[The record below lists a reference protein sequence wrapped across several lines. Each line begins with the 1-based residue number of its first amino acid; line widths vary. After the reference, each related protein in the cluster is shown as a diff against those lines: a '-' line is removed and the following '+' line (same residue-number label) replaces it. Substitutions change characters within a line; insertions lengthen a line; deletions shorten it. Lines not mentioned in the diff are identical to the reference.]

1 MELSIVTTLYRSEPF
16 VAEFYQRMLAAA
28 KKCSDDI
35 EFIFVDDGSPDG
47 SGALV
52 KAITAQDP
60 RVTLVELSR
69 NFGHHCAIMAG
80 LSHARGDY
88 VFLIDVDLEE
98 QPEWIAEFWEELKG
112 SDADMIFGVE
122 ERRKGSFFKR
132 YSGALFYK
140 LFNLLSETKIPENLC
155 TVRLMKRRFV
165 RALLDINDSNLFLA
179 GIVSWAG
186 FVHKALPRSKNVRPM
201 ASSYKLTRM
210 LSLFLNAITSFSS
223 YPLKAIFFLGM
234 SLAIISGGFGT
245 ALIVERLLSPESM
258 SVGWPSVM
266 VSIWFLGGVI
276 IAFVGVIGIYL
287 SKIFV
292 ETKNRPLYI
301 VREIYSQNKNQL
313 S

>member
-1 MELSIVTTLYRSEPF
+1 M
-16 VAEFYQRMLAAA
+16 
-28 KKCSDDI
+28 
-35 EFIFVDDGSPDG
+35 
-47 SGALV
+47 ALV
-52 KAITAQDP
+52 
-60 RVTLVELSR
+60 
-69 NFGHHCAIMAG
+69 
-80 LSHARGDY
+80 
-88 VFLIDVDLEE
+88 
-98 QPEWIAEFWEELKG
+98 
-112 SDADMIFGVE
+112 
-122 ERRKGSFFKR
+122 
-132 YSGALFYK
+132 
-140 LFNLLSETKIPENLC
+140 
-155 TVRLMKRRFV
+155 
-165 RALLDINDSNLFLA
+165 LFLA

-186 FVHKALPRSKNVRPM
+186 FVHKALPRSKNIRPM

-234 SLAIISGGFGT
+234 SLAIIAGGFGT